1 MTQAPATLDA
11 RGRRQRERTIRS
23 PGFAKIIVS
32 PAAMTKRKTI
42 LDRSDIRLVWHTMN
56 LSLRRSL
63 RTAFRWIS
71 RVLAVIALLIAAIVI
86 VSRVAAA
93 AREREAAEQAAPS
106 TGHFVLAGDL
116 QMYVQEAGPSNGPPI
131 VLVHGTGAWS
141 EIWRETM
148 TALADAGF
156 HAIAIDVPPFG
167 YSGKLPGPSSYS
179 PDKQAG
185 RIAAALDALGLR
197 GVVLV
202 GHSVGARPTVETA
215 LLAPG
220 RIERLVLVDPA
231 LGFGVEGSSEFQQ
244 NDPSFLMKALFGVR
258 GVRNAVLSIVATN
271 PLTTRALF
279 QTFVSNTAAVTDA
292 RVTMLQQ
299 PLVVEN
305 TTTAEGDW
313 LHYLMLSED
322 RSLVSD
328 FKNFAKLTMPVL
340 LIWGSTDT
348 VTPLWQGRQLQ
359 QLIPHAELSVLDNVG
374 HIPYIEDAT
383 AFNDMLVRYLQARH

>member
-1 MTQAPATLDA
+1 MDA

-42 LDRSDIRLVWHTMN
+42 IHRSDIRLVWHTMN

-322 RSLVSD
+322 RSRVSD

>member
-1 MTQAPATLDA
+1 M
-11 RGRRQRERTIRS
+11 
-23 PGFAKIIVS
+23 
-32 PAAMTKRKTI
+32 
-42 LDRSDIRLVWHTMN
+42 
-56 LSLRRSL
+56 SL
-63 RTAFRWIS
+63 RTAFRWIA
-71 RVLAVIALLIAAIVI
+71 RVLAVIVLLVAAIAI
-86 VSRVAAA
+86 IFRVTAAT
-93 AREREAAEQAAPS
+93 REREVAEKAAPS

-116 QMYVQEAGPSNGPPI
+116 KMYVQEAGPSQGTPI

-141 EIWRETM
+141 EIWRQTM

-156 HAIAIDVPPFG
+156 HTIAIDVPPFG
-167 YSGKLPGPSSYS
+167 YSGKPSGPSAYS

-185 RIAAALDALGLR
+185 RIAAALDALALR
-197 GVVLV
+197 RVVLV

-215 LLAPG
+215 LLAPD

-231 LGFGVEGSSEFQQ
+231 LGFGAEGSTQFQQ
-244 NDPSFLMKALFGVR
+244 NDPSLLVRALLGVR
-258 GVRNAVLSIVATN
+258 GIRNAVLSVFATN
-271 PLTTRALF
+271 PLTTRMLF
-279 QTFVSNTAAVTDA
+279 QSFVSNKDAVTDA

-313 LHYLMLSED
+313 LSYLMLSHD
-322 RSLVSD
+322 RSRVSD

-359 QLIPHAELSVLDNVG
+359 KLIPHAELSVLENVG
-374 HIPYIEDAT
+374 HIPYIENAA
-383 AFNDMLVRYLQARH
+383 AFNDTLVRYLQAGR

>member
-1 MTQAPATLDA
+1 
-11 RGRRQRERTIRS
+11 
-23 PGFAKIIVS
+23 
-32 PAAMTKRKTI
+32 
-42 LDRSDIRLVWHTMN
+42 MN